1 MKELDK
7 LVENYFIEKKAPEL
21 GMDMLLEMVEQS
33 LEEAIYYQNPE
44 TGKLEGPY
52 EDLEVVR
59 NEIIDHLKN
68 EFPDISVEYK
78 DGQKVIQLTN
88 FGDRVSRDMVL
99 KSLEEKGHAWFSGE
113 ETQDGFQLRAK
124 TNYVDLDEEGNPVK
138 QNPVVV
144 IDLKQGKREKQLY
157 NKGNF
162 MEGVVAYALAARF
175 EAGEATED
183 NVKDFAKKH
192 ENESKQTSQGA
203 RSIREYKEGDL
214 EVKIGLDNITFEE
227 LDDPNKWQ
235 YADIASAVALANS
248 NYYSEYLEKVE
259 NLFID
264 ADGIG
269 DQSTTVVDITV
280 SGKDADGEEHIFL
293 NSGFSLK
300 SLSKQLWQTGR
311 NILEVRDM
319 FKNLLGVDLQLP
331 GSTEEEAMEM
341 FKRARPPYTEL
352 KQYFRKEFGRI
363 VKQYKI
369 TSDNNENR
377 FLENFFKKLPK
388 YAVKAEE
395 GQTVP
400 PLVSLGSP
408 MGDFNIY
415 DFSKQ
420 LELKSDELAESY
432 DVSFRLLEPKK
443 ENGPHRLGLFFGD
456 DGVLAFRPKYETAG
470 FRFYIDQG
478 NTQKI
483 KDLFGIKQE
492 ETP

>member
-7 LVENYFIEKKAPEL
+7 LVENYFTEKKAPEL
-21 GMDMLLEMVEQS
+21 GMDMLLEMVEQA
-33 LEEAIYYQNPE
+33 LKFQPEPGIYYQNPE
-44 TGKLEGPY
+44 TGRLEGPY
-52 EDLEVVR
+52 PNIAIIR

-68 EFPDISVEYK
+68 EFPDINVEYK
-78 DGQKVIQLTN
+78 EGQKVIQLTN
-88 FGDRVSRDMVL
+88 FGDRVSRDAVL
-99 KSLEEKGHAWFSGE
+99 MSLEKKGHAWFSGE

-124 TNYVDLDEEGNPVK
+124 TNYVELDKEGNPVK
-138 QNPVVV
+138 QNPEVV
-144 IDLKQGKREKQLY
+144 ISLYQGKREKQLY

-183 NVKDFAKKH
+183 NVKAFAKKH
-192 ENESKQTSQGA
+192 ESKSKQTSQGA
-203 RSIREYKEGDL
+203 RSTREYKDGVL
-214 EVKIGLDNITFEE
+214 EVKIGLDKITFEE

-248 NYYSEYLEKVE
+248 GYYTEYLKKVE
-259 NLFID
+259 NLLID
-264 ADGIG
+264 ADGVG
-269 DQSTTVVDITV
+269 DQSATVVDITV
-280 SGKDADGEEHIFL
+280 SGKDTDGEEHIFL

-341 FKRARPPYTEL
+341 FKRARPPYKEL

-369 TSDNNENR
+369 TPDNNEKQ
-377 FLENFFKKLPK
+377 FLKNFFKKLPK

-395 GQTVP
+395 GKTVP

-432 DVSFRLLEPKK
+432 DVNFRLLEPKK
-443 ENGPHRLGLFFGD
+443 ENGPHRLGLFFGEEL
-456 DGVLAFRPKYETAG
+456 VLAFRPKYETAG

-478 NTQKI
+478 STQKI
-483 KDLFGIKQE
+483 KDLFGIK
-492 ETP
+492 